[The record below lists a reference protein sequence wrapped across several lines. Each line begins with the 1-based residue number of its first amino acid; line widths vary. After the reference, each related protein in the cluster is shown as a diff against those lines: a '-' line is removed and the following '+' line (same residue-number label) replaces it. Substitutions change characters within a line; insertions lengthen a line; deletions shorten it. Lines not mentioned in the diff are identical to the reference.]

1 MKNKRI
7 AQTLSTKQD
16 PSTVNRDPG
25 EVAVMVSKDPGEA
38 EEMVNK
44 DHGEVEATVSKDP
57 GEVGVELTSSI
68 MKRAKT

>member
-25 EVAVMVSKDPGEA
+25 EVAVMVSKDPGE
-38 EEMVNK
+38 
-44 DHGEVEATVSKDP
+44 
-57 GEVGVELTSSI
+57 VGVELTSSI